1 MPRPHGD
8 VMDDLVT
15 QDLADTRAWPCFAST
30 SPGLE
35 IWALRELQ
43 AIGLQAHEEEGGVA
57 FEVPLDAL
65 PALLRRLRVPSRLLV
80 RMGEGR
86 VDDPAAVKALLDR
99 VPWRLLPAT
108 PPRVALRL
116 SAHGAAPDRIRWLQ
130 VELLRQ
136 LAVRFGN
143 DRVTTL
149 APTGE
154 AGELT
159 LAVRLQGR
167 VAQVS
172 ADAGGSPLHMRGY
185 RLEAGPAPLRET
197 YAAALLHAAGYDGVT
212 PLWDPMT
219 GSGTIAIEA
228 ALWGRSM
235 AWELRRFAVDDWRIG
250 GRMPTVQHPQGP
262 RVIVAGDLD
271 AEVLGI
277 ARRNA
282 ERAGVA
288 DQIVWQHAEMAAQQP
303 PQDVPGIVV
312 ANPPYGKRLGGRNAA
327 RRLYERFGAVLA
339 RRCPGWRVAIL
350 APERELVDRLPVLR
364 PELQQ
369 LELGGLT
376 VWLIT
381 GTVAGSHVLRT
392 SAAGRRRRA

>member
-1 MPRPHGD
+1 M
-8 VMDDLVT
+8 
-15 QDLADTRAWPCFAST
+15 
-30 SPGLE
+30 
-35 IWALRELQ
+35 RELQ
-43 AIGLQAHEEEGGVA
+43 AIGIPAREEEGGVA
-57 FEVPLDAL
+57 FEAPLDAL
-65 PALLRRLRVPSRLLV
+65 PALLRRLRVASRVLV
-80 RMGEGR
+80 RLSEGR
-86 VDDPAAVKALLDR
+86 VDDPAAVKAVLDR
-99 VPWRLLPAT
+99 VPWGLLPAS

-116 SAHGAAPDRIRWLQ
+116 SAHGAPSDRIRWLQ

-136 LAVRFGN
+136 LAARFGN

-154 AGELT
+154 PGELT

-167 VAQVS
+167 TAQVS

-228 ALWGRSM
+228 ALWGRGM
-235 AWELRRFAVDDWRIG
+235 AWNLRRFAVDDWRIDA
-250 GRMPTVQHPQGP
+250 RVPTLQQPQTP
-262 RVIVAGDLD
+262 RLIVAGDLD
-271 AEVLGI
+271 ADVLAI
-277 ARRNA
+277 AQRNA

-288 DQIVWQHAEMAAQQP
+288 DQIIWQHAEIAAQQP
-303 PQDVPGIVV
+303 PQDGPGIVV

-350 APERELVDRLPVLR
+350 APERELVDRLPVQQ
-364 PELQQ
+364 PELRQ

-381 GTVAGSHVLRT
+381 GTVVGSHVLRT
-392 SAAGRRRRA
+392 SSSGWRRRA